1 MDWAAPAS
9 SSEEDSS
16 SSSRM
21 RVGGHLPAEE
31 GPGGGGEA
39 RGGRRGLLG
48 AQGSRPGS
56 RRGVQPVD
64 ARRGEGEG
72 QVRFGRESAREAF
85 KSWHP
90 SLGGGVRSS
99 RAVWGEPPGGFLRRV
114 AYLHETSP
122 ARERVESRE
131 LLRRDGALAA
141 ERPPVPPVA
150 RHAGVALRGL
160 CLRTRATNERI
171 SYGSPLRARGGG
183 SPRSL
188 AWLAARAKLAPRS
201 REWRCARLPTRPLP
215 NPNVQR
221 HQNASDRPAK
231 SLAPTAGSGAALVAA
246 RRVGTAMS
254 GVATTTTA
262 LLRSKKPLAQFPE
275 FTALRHDVVALR
287 EEVAEL
293 RESSSKR
300 ASRAARREADADDL
314 ARRKDA
320 ELGELRAQMTALSK
334 AFRALSDVVV
344 DEVEGIKAELAS
356 QRSDVAVLQRQ
367 LRWTHP
373 ASPTWRPSARSSRKR
388 WWRRGRTRRDASA
401 RARRPSGRSA
411 SASTRASP
419 SARRP
424 RRPQGARRTREED
437 LHLNH
442 EVLDASRRHQTKLE
456 QRCALLERR
465 AGRTEEALARITR
478 VVAVNAAETNEALRS
493 VRRPTGGGGRGGGG
507 RGGRARASSRANVVG
522 GTSVARRST
531 GAFDR
536 EAMTPVGRKGGGS
549 TLELSPRV
557 ASVFER
563 D

>member
-1 MDWAAPAS
+1 M
-9 SSEEDSS
+9 
-16 SSSRM
+16 
-21 RVGGHLPAEE
+21 
-31 GPGGGGEA
+31 
-39 RGGRRGLLG
+39 
-48 AQGSRPGS
+48 
-56 RRGVQPVD
+56 
-64 ARRGEGEG
+64 
-72 QVRFGRESAREAF
+72 
-85 KSWHP
+85 
-90 SLGGGVRSS
+90 
-99 RAVWGEPPGGFLRRV
+99 
-114 AYLHETSP
+114 
-122 ARERVESRE
+122 
-131 LLRRDGALAA
+131 
-141 ERPPVPPVA
+141 
-150 RHAGVALRGL
+150 
-160 CLRTRATNERI
+160 
-171 SYGSPLRARGGG
+171 
-183 SPRSL
+183 
-188 AWLAARAKLAPRS
+188 
-201 REWRCARLPTRPLP
+201 
-215 NPNVQR
+215 
-221 HQNASDRPAK
+221 
-231 SLAPTAGSGAALVAA
+231 APTAGSGAALVAA

-367 LRWTHP
+367 LRWTHSCESDM
-373 ASPTWRPSARSSRKR
+373 ASLRAFVEKKVVEEGADTARRVGACEAAVRAFGERVDACESV
-388 WWRRGRTRRDASA
+388 GAETRDALKA
-401 RARRPSGRSA
+401 HGE
-411 SASTRASP
+411 
-419 SARRP
+419 
-424 RRPQGARRTREED
+424 TREED

-478 VVAVNAAETNEALRS
+478 VVAVNAAETNEALRAS
-493 VRRPTGGGGRGGGG
+493 ADATAAAAAAAAEG
-507 RGGRARASSRANVVG
+507 AASSRANVVG

-549 TLELSPRV
+549 TLELSP
-557 ASVFER
+557 ASRRFLER

>member
-1 MDWAAPAS
+1 
-9 SSEEDSS
+9 
-16 SSSRM
+16 
-21 RVGGHLPAEE
+21 
-31 GPGGGGEA
+31 
-39 RGGRRGLLG
+39 
-48 AQGSRPGS
+48 
-56 RRGVQPVD
+56 
-64 ARRGEGEG
+64 
-72 QVRFGRESAREAF
+72 
-85 KSWHP
+85 
-90 SLGGGVRSS
+90 
-99 RAVWGEPPGGFLRRV
+99 
-114 AYLHETSP
+114 
-122 ARERVESRE
+122 
-131 LLRRDGALAA
+131 
-141 ERPPVPPVA
+141 
-150 RHAGVALRGL
+150 
-160 CLRTRATNERI
+160 
-171 SYGSPLRARGGG
+171 
-183 SPRSL
+183 
-188 AWLAARAKLAPRS
+188 
-201 REWRCARLPTRPLP
+201 
-215 NPNVQR
+215 
-221 HQNASDRPAK
+221 
-231 SLAPTAGSGAALVAA
+231 
-246 RRVGTAMS
+246 MS

-367 LRWTHP
+367 LRWTHSCESDM
-373 ASPTWRPSARSSRKR
+373 ASLRAFVEKKVVEEGADTARRVGACEAAVRAFGERVDACESV
-388 WWRRGRTRRDASA
+388 GAETRDALKA
-401 RARRPSGRSA
+401 HGE
-411 SASTRASP
+411 
-419 SARRP
+419 
-424 RRPQGARRTREED
+424 TREED

-478 VVAVNAAETNEALRS
+478 TVAVNAAETNEALRAS
-493 VRRPTGGGGRGGGG
+493 ADATAAAAAAAAEG
-507 RGGRARASSRANVVG
+507 AASSRANVVGGMSVFG

-536 EAMTPVGRKGGGS
+536 EAMTPVGRKGGVS
-549 TLELSPRV
+549 TLELSP
-557 ASVFER
+557 ASRRFLER

>member
-1 MDWAAPAS
+1 M
-9 SSEEDSS
+9 
-16 SSSRM
+16 
-21 RVGGHLPAEE
+21 
-31 GPGGGGEA
+31 
-39 RGGRRGLLG
+39 
-48 AQGSRPGS
+48 
-56 RRGVQPVD
+56 
-64 ARRGEGEG
+64 
-72 QVRFGRESAREAF
+72 RFGRESAREAF

-367 LRWTHP
+367 LRWTHSCESDM
-373 ASPTWRPSARSSRKR
+373 ASLRAFVEKKVVEEGADTARRVGACEAAVRAFGERVDACESV
-388 WWRRGRTRRDASA
+388 GAETRDALKA
-401 RARRPSGRSA
+401 HGE
-411 SASTRASP
+411 
-419 SARRP
+419 
-424 RRPQGARRTREED
+424 TREED

-478 VVAVNAAETNEALRS
+478 VVAVNAAETNEALRAS
-493 VRRPTGGGGRGGGG
+493 ADATAAAAAAAAEG
-507 RGGRARASSRANVVG
+507 AASSRANVVG

-536 EAMTPVGRKGGGS
+536 EAMTPVGRRGGGS
-549 TLELSPRV
+549 TLELSP
-557 ASVFER
+557 ASRRFLER

>member
-1 MDWAAPAS
+1 M
-9 SSEEDSS
+9 
-16 SSSRM
+16 
-21 RVGGHLPAEE
+21 
-31 GPGGGGEA
+31 
-39 RGGRRGLLG
+39 
-48 AQGSRPGS
+48 
-56 RRGVQPVD
+56 
-64 ARRGEGEG
+64 
-72 QVRFGRESAREAF
+72 
-85 KSWHP
+85 
-90 SLGGGVRSS
+90 
-99 RAVWGEPPGGFLRRV
+99 
-114 AYLHETSP
+114 
-122 ARERVESRE
+122 
-131 LLRRDGALAA
+131 
-141 ERPPVPPVA
+141 
-150 RHAGVALRGL
+150 
-160 CLRTRATNERI
+160 
-171 SYGSPLRARGGG
+171 
-183 SPRSL
+183 
-188 AWLAARAKLAPRS
+188 
-201 REWRCARLPTRPLP
+201 
-215 NPNVQR
+215 
-221 HQNASDRPAK
+221 
-231 SLAPTAGSGAALVAA
+231 APTAGSGAALVAA

-367 LRWTHP
+367 LRWTHSCESDM
-373 ASPTWRPSARSSRKR
+373 ASLRAFVEKKVVEEGADTARRVGACEAAVRAFGERVDACESV
-388 WWRRGRTRRDASA
+388 GAETRDALKA
-401 RARRPSGRSA
+401 HGE
-411 SASTRASP
+411 
-419 SARRP
+419 
-424 RRPQGARRTREED
+424 TREED

-478 VVAVNAAETNEALRS
+478 VVAVNAAETNEALQRPPARRRRRR
-493 VRRPTGGGGRGGGG
+493 RRPEG
-507 RGGRARASSRANVVG
+507 AASSRANVVG

-549 TLELSPRV
+549 TLELSP
-557 ASVFER
+557 ASRRFLER